1 MATAHQYNVEGINC
15 INCSNGIKNHLK
27 SKNITNVSI
36 DISKGVVKVS
46 NNEFSADEIAGFIRD
61 LGYKTTKKK
70 NSKGESNLLEI
81 YLITSALLTIP
92 LFAHMFV
99 DTGHVLYNPWLQ
111 IALSSPIIGVG
122 FHYFGKGALISI
134 RNLKPN
140 MYVLIL
146 MGTAAAYFYSIF
158 GWIINRG
165 TTEVHHY
172 LFFETAGTII
182 TLVFLGNYF
191 EKRSIAQTT
200 SSIDALQKLQSKEAK
215 KEVDGKV
222 ISCPITELKIDDILI
237 INEGESIPIDAE
249 IIWGSCAVDESMISG
264 ESIPTYKNVGDKIIG
279 GTLILEGSVK
289 CKVISR
295 PENTVLSQIIDQVQN
310 AQEDQPEIQQLGDR
324 ISNYFVPGVL
334 LLAILTFLINLY
346 ILDINTQ
353 SSMLRAIAVLVISCP
368 CAMGLATP
376 TAVMVGVG
384 RAARNGVLIK
394 GGSTI
399 ELFSK
404 SKNII
409 FDKTGTLTH
418 GDFKIN
424 ELKKWSTSHPVESI
438 IYELEKYSTHPIAKS
453 LIKELQEHKSD
464 IELQNIKEIKGKGI
478 EAIDTRGNNYKL
490 GSAEFLN
497 ISDSTLEK
505 YQLFLSI
512 NSEKIAAISIADQT
526 KRGAKTVV
534 EYFNKKNIETVLLS
548 GDQKEK
554 CELLANELQ
563 IKKVYAKQLPSDKI
577 EKITA
582 YSNENVST
590 MVGDGVNDAPALTR
604 AQVGISFG
612 KATEIAVQSASI
624 ILLSNHLKQLQK
636 AHQICQHTYL
646 TIKQNLFWAFA
657 YNVIAI
663 PLAAMGYL
671 SPIIA
676 AFTMAF
682 SDLVVIGNSI
692 RLNYK
697 KIKD

>member
-70 NSKGESNLLEI
+70 NTKGESNLLEI

-111 IALSSPIIGVG
+111 ITLSSPIIGMG

-158 GWIINRG
+158 GWIINMG

-334 LLAILTFLINLY
+334 VLAILTFLINLY

-353 SSMLRAIAVLVISCP
+353 SSILRAIAVLVISCP

-453 LIKELQEHKSD
+453 LIKELEEHKSD

-478 EAIDTRGNNYKL
+478 EAIDTKGNNYKL

-497 ISDSTLEK
+497 IIDSTLEK

-512 NSEKIAAISIADQT
+512 NSKKTAAISIADQT

-554 CELLANELQ
+554 CEIIANELQ
-563 IKKVYAKQLPSDKI
+563 IKKVYAEQLPSDKI

-582 YSNENVST
+582 YSNENIST
-590 MVGDGVNDAPALTR
+590 MVGDGINDAPALTR

-612 KATEIAVQSASI
+612 RATEIAMQSASI
-624 ILLSNHLKQLQK
+624 ILLGIHLKQLQK